1 MTDAMAVAA
10 QDHTLFNLGIHG
22 GSGST
27 MPDDN
32 AQAERLF
39 PHVVKFQNTVIGI
52 LTNPT
57 ATIRFG

>member
-1 MTDAMAVAA
+1 MTDAMAVPA
-10 QDHTLFNLGIHG
+10 QDHTFFDLGIHG
-22 GSGST
+22 CCGST
-27 MPDDN
+27 MPDGS

-57 ATIRFG
+57 ATI